1 MTLRELSETYMET
14 AAAVRV
20 AYEDAWEQAE
30 SGPPEGRARARE
42 DCRMLRQML
51 AEARALRRVT
61 RDYYDRPRDPAYT
74 LRHIAMVNRDD
85 G

>member
-1 MTLRELSETYMET
+1 MRELSETYMET

-20 AYEDAWEQAE
+20 AYEDARERAV

-61 RDYYDRPRDPAYT
+61 RDYYDRPRDQIYT
-74 LRHIAMVNRDD
+74 MQNITVVNSHD